1 MIENKMIEEYI
12 QEKSEYIF
20 NKYIYSKF
28 LMTKYY
34 KNFGTLEVE
43 KIKKAYDLFTLD
55 KKIEY
60 KFISEAMGER
70 LNESFAQAEAAYEYK
85 DAMRQIKRLNIRN
98 RFSEKNF
105 EILNHIIDQ
114 DIRDKIKKLIRY
126 IDPIL
131 NLNTDT
137 SSEYNNFI
145 ADMKDSKFDNIEEYI
160 KTSELYEEENSKD
173 IAENI
178 DYKELE
184 KHIKKLSLKNSKMKS
199 EFPFTFEE
207 VLMSQEKIDFK
218 KEELKKQIDVTNK
231 AFDRLNQYYIMT
243 KDEGNWIS

>member
-1 MIENKMIEEYI
+1 MIEEYI

-105 EILNHIIDQ
+105 ELLEHIM
-114 DIRDKIKKLIRY
+114 L
-126 IDPIL
+126 
-131 NLNTDT
+131 
-137 SSEYNNFI
+137 
-145 ADMKDSKFDNIEEYI
+145 
-160 KTSELYEEENSKD
+160 
-173 IAENI
+173 
-178 DYKELE
+178 
-184 KHIKKLSLKNSKMKS
+184 
-199 EFPFTFEE
+199 
-207 VLMSQEKIDFK
+207 
-218 KEELKKQIDVTNK
+218 
-231 AFDRLNQYYIMT
+231 
-243 KDEGNWIS
+243 

>member
-105 EILNHIIDQ
+105 ELLEHIIDQ
-114 DIRDKIKKLIRY
+114 DIKDKIKKIIRN
-126 IDPIL
+126 IDPVL
-131 NLNTDT
+131 NPNSDT

-145 ADMKDSKFDNIEEYI
+145 SDMKDSKFDNIEEYI
-160 KTSELYEEENSKD
+160 KTSELYEEVKSKD
-173 IAENI
+173 TLENI
-178 DYKELE
+178 DYKEVE
-184 KHIKKLSLKNSKMKS
+184 KHMKKLSSKNSKMKS

>member
-105 EILNHIIDQ
+105 ELLKHIIDQ
-114 DIRDKIKKLIRY
+114 DIKDKIKKIIRN
-126 IDPIL
+126 IDSVL
-131 NLNTDT
+131 NLNSDT
-137 SSEYNNFI
+137 SSEYNDFI
-145 ADMKDSKFDNIEEYI
+145 AAMKDSKFESIEEYI
-160 KTSELYEEENSKD
+160 NKSEIYEEEKNQD
-173 IAENI
+173 TLENI
-178 DYKELE
+178 DYKKLE
-184 KHIKKLSLKNSKMKS
+184 KHLKKLSSKNNKMKS
-199 EFPFTFEE
+199 EFPFIFEE

>member
-114 DIRDKIKKLIRY
+114 DIRDKIKKIIRN

-199 EFPFTFEE
+199 KFPFTFEE